1 MFPLTSK
8 NPSKE
13 KAQELKRFIAKTR
26 IQVFTLLIFCS
37 LLFIVGVGR
46 WDLWNPDEPRYA
58 QVAKEMVERGDWVLM
73 HVNGN
78 TYVDKPPLF
87 FWLIALSSFLWQGFT
102 SFSARFPS
110 ALLSTLTVLLTFFL
124 GKKLYGS
131 RTGFL
136 SALILATSFEFAYL
150 STRAN
155 IDATLTFI
163 TTASILLFLQWYQHS
178 PPHPT
183 PLPGRERENS
193 EVSPLPLGEREGVRG
208 NGVKSPNRRNLL
220 IYGFYIGMALATLA
234 KGPIGFIL
242 PLLVSLVYLLFQ
254 KDWKAIK
261 RMRLLTGMAL
271 FIVIVLSWYLPAV
284 LKGGQNFINETLFH
298 HTIDR
303 FAKGSSHIRPIY
315 YYFANFPVDSLPWF
329 LFFPGAIVYG
339 LSKRKEGISKDFLF
353 LLVWFIVIFLF
364 FSVSKGKRAIYLLPL
379 YPAASLLVGKF
390 WDDYLSGSGRFSIRE
405 IWIALPVYL
414 FIIIFF
420 LMGIFLF
427 VAPTVANFLVEP
439 STPKILKMIVKGAGL
454 AAGYLSYVPRWS
466 VIPFIIL
473 LMGSGILLYFAHR
486 LRYKSI
492 VFILIV
498 ATVAIA
504 FFYTTCV
511 IFPLVNPYKSARFIS
526 QEIAQTMK
534 AGGKLVIYGD
544 SGSAVTS
551 QYNFYSGIVP
561 ILEIENEREIIDLLR
576 SKERVFCLVEYDDY
590 ERLIRKYTDLSL
602 NLIIR
607 RGVGGRDM
615 VFVSNR

>member
-1 MFPLTSK
+1 MNKPPK
-8 NPSKE
+8 WVH
-13 KAQELKRFIAKTR
+13 I
-26 IQVFTLLIFCS
+26 ILLIGICFV
-37 LLFIVGVGR
+37 LYFMNLGL

-58 QVAKEMVERGDWVLM
+58 QVAKEMVERGDWILM

-78 TYVDKPPLF
+78 VYVDKPPLF

-155 IDATLTFI
+155 SDATLTFI

-178 PPHPT
+178 KME
-183 PLPGRERENS
+183 GGEERDKRS
-193 EVSPLPLGEREGVRG
+193 LS
-208 NGVKSPNRRNLL
+208 

-298 HTIDR
+298 HTIER

-315 YYFANFPVDSLPWF
+315 YYFANFPVDFLPWF

-364 FSVSKGKRAIYLLPL
+364 FSVSKGKREIYLLPL
-379 YPAASLLVGKF
+379 YPAASLLVGRF
-390 WDDYLSGSGRFSIRE
+390 WDDYLSGTGRSSVRE
-405 IWIALPVYL
+405 IWITLPVYL

-427 VAPTVANFLVEP
+427 AAPAVANFSVEP
-439 STPKILKMIVKGAGL
+439 STPKILKSIIKGAGSG
-454 AAGYLSYVPRWS
+454 AKYLSFVPRWS
-466 VIPFIIL
+466 VVPFIFL
-473 LMGSGILLYFAHR
+473 LVGSGILLFLAQG
-486 LRYKSI
+486 LRYRLL

-498 ATVAIA
+498 ATAGIG
-504 FFYTTCV
+504 FFYATRL
-511 IFPLVNPYKSARFIS
+511 IFPLVNPYKSAHFIS
-526 QEIAQTMK
+526 QEISQTMK

-561 ILEIENEREIIDLLR
+561 ILEIENEKEIIDLLR

-590 ERLIRKYTDLSL
+590 EGLTRKYTDLSL

-607 RGVGGRDM
+607 RGVGNRDM
-615 VFVSNR
+615 AFVSNR